1 MRAGVWV
8 VVAAGLW
15 SCGPVSARS
24 DAGGEGD
31 AGPLVDP
38 CRDLGV
44 EPPNLVVNGG
54 FECGGDLPAEWG
66 AIHGTLSFPAEGRS
80 GRAAKLVA
88 DDTGARLGYLVPLAT
103 ASRATTYCARAW
115 MKGTAPS
122 MRVSMMSPNRIF
134 QSNEKVRSTWWHVPF
149 ARAELAAGEGLSLL
163 VELQVDR
170 ADGANAKPGDLLWV
184 DDVDVW
190 VSATGRCDER

>member
-1 MRAGVWV
+1 MRPGVWV
-8 VVAAGLW
+8 AVAAGLW
-15 SCGPVSARS
+15 SCGPVAERS
-24 DAGGEGD
+24 DAGGDGD
-31 AGPLVDP
+31 AGTLVEA
-38 CRDLGV
+38 CRDQGAV
-44 EPPNLVVNGG
+44 PPNLVVNGR
-54 FECGGDLPAEWG
+54 FECGGAVPAEWG

-103 ASRATTYCARAW
+103 ATGPTTYCARAW
-115 MKGTAPS
+115 MRGTAPS
-122 MRVSMMSPNRIF
+122 MRVSLISPNWLF

-149 ARAELAAGEGLSLL
+149 ARAELSAGERLTLL
-163 VELQVDR
+163 VEVQVGR
-170 ADGANAKPGDLLWV
+170 ADGADAKPGDVLWV